1 MGIPAVATL
10 AVATVVPG
18 AAALTRPGDR
28 AATAGDATVA
38 GAPGDR
44 VTGSRGMSPEASR
57 AYVRTVSRSAGR
69 TEPEL
74 PTLTEVEAVADRV
87 APLHLKARWLTD
99 DVVVWTGPARSTHRL
114 TALDDGTKVQVTGL
128 VHDGWAQIRRN
139 GRMVWVRRDALAAE
153 KPEPEQP
160 TVGPAA
166 GVTYAPCSDG
176 SSVESGLTS
185 NAIKVYRAVCAAF
198 PAVSSWGGNTG
209 YGDHGA
215 GLALDIMC
223 TGSLGDAIAAW
234 VRAHAGE
241 LGVSEVIWS
250 QQIWTVERSSEGWRY
265 MSDRGSTTA
274 NHYDHVHVTVF

>member
-1 MGIPAVATL
+1 MPTRVRLQRLGVPAVATL

-18 AAALTRPGDR
+18 AAALNRPGDT
-28 AATAGDATVA
+28 AATVGDQ
-38 GAPGDR
+38 
-44 VTGSRGMSPEASR
+44 VTGTARTGMSAEAGR
-57 AYVRTVSRSAGR
+57 AYVRTVSRSTTR
-69 TEPEL
+69 VQPQV
-74 PTLTEVEAVADRV
+74 PTRAEVEAVADEV

-99 DVVVWTGPARSTHRL
+99 DVMVWSGPARSTDRL
-114 TALDDGTKVQVTGL
+114 TGLDDGTKVQVTGL

-139 GRMVWVRRDALAAE
+139 GRMVWVRRDALAIS
-153 KPEPEQP
+153 EPEP

-166 GVTYAPCSDG
+166 GVTYAPCPDG
-176 SSVESGLTS
+176 SSTESGLTT

-223 TGSLGDAIAAW
+223 SGSLGDAISAW

-250 QQIWTVERSSEGWRY
+250 QHIWTVERSSEGWRY
-265 MSDRGSTTA
+265 MADRGSTTA

>member
-18 AAALTRPGDR
+18 AAALTRPDDGV
-28 AATAGDATVA
+28 ATVGDASGGTGDTITASRA
-38 GAPGDR
+38 GL
-44 VTGSRGMSPEASR
+44 SPEASR
-57 AYVRTVSRSAGR
+57 AYVRTVSRSSVR

-74 PTLTEVEAVADRV
+74 PTLTEVGAVADRV

-99 DVVVWTGPARSTHRL
+99 DVVVWSGPARSTDRL
-114 TALDDGTKVQVTGL
+114 TGLDDGTKVQVTGL

-223 TGSLGDAIAAW
+223 TGSLGDAIAEW